1 MAKRTYL
8 RDGRVNFPVDPKV
21 SEQMSRIRAKN
32 TKPELA
38 LRKALAREGI
48 KGYRLHYA
56 KLPGKPDVV
65 FMGRR
70 VAVFMHGC
78 FWHSCPHCQPPRPK
92 THKDFWQE
100 KLDRNVARDKR
111 NVRALRKAGWRV
123 ITEWECRF
131 KRNDR
136 AVVRRIKRALEQGPL
151 RR

>member
-70 VAVFMHGC
+70 VAVTPTTPLHAKSKPASARSG
-78 FWHSCPHCQPPRPK
+78 K
-92 THKDFWQE
+92 TV
-100 KLDRNVARDKR
+100 LRARR
-111 NVRALRKAGWRV
+111 TFAAGSA
-123 ITEWECRF
+123 T
-131 KRNDR
+131 
-136 AVVRRIKRALEQGPL
+136 
-151 RR
+151 